1 MQKTKKHH
9 CTDSVTESQW
19 HPLPWSRNLSCV
31 LCTALTKKND
41 WNPFW
46 FGLVILNLVSPN
58 IVDICS
64 FLTSIAEGHLASYY
78 HKMGLLRLGLV
89 SENRITKNTTNYTT
103 FSQTLFYILRIKV
116 LLQKKVCV
124 RADLWFWQSLYIY
137 KAACVW
143 ICLSVCPSGHLDPG
157 TNSEIEG
164 LTLANSGTNNRNE
177 WD

>member
-9 CTDSVTESQW
+9 CTDSVTEYQW

-64 FLTSIAEGHLASYY
+64 FLTSIAEGHLYQSFY
-78 HKMGLLRLGLV
+78 HQRMGLLRLGLV
-89 SENRITKNTTNYTT
+89 SECRVTKNTTNDTNFSHIFFNILNIIVDYFKTT
-103 FSQTLFYILRIKV
+103 LTSADTK
-116 LLQKKVCV
+116 QKKWLLIPKV
-124 RADLWFWQSLYIY
+124 ASI
-137 KAACVW
+137 
-143 ICLSVCPSGHLDPG
+143 
-157 TNSEIEG
+157 
-164 LTLANSGTNNRNE
+164 
-177 WD
+177 